1 MEEIYTAIKA
11 LSPAEVKIKLAAV
24 AQVHEEIEK
33 QNS

>member
-24 AQVHEEIEK
+24 A
-33 QNS
+33 